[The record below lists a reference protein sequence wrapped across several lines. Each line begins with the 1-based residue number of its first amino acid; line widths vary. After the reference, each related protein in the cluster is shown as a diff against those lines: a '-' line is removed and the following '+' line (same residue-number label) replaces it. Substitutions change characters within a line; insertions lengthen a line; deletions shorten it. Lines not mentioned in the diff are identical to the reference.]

1 MRRLFPLA
9 LLLSLIPL
17 VPRSIGGAPQETSN
31 ATIFHHVHLNS
42 IDPSKA
48 IDFYTRT
55 FDVTKK
61 TRIAGFDGIQSENIY
76 LLFNKASSPPRTSP
90 DSAIWHFGWGSAAIE
105 AISKNHRRIGLQFK
119 SRKTK
124 LG

>member
-61 TRIAGFDGIQSENIY
+61 TRIAGFDFFLSEN
-76 LLFNKASSPPRTSP
+76 SPPIFTIFPSP
-90 DSAIWHFGWGSAAIE
+90 PLFRSYVEAARLL
-105 AISKNHRRIGLQFK
+105 NV
-119 SRKTK
+119 
-124 LG
+124 